1 MTLPLADLQRRPKS
15 RCCPHEVGIDGL
27 TLASDRSSPLFLND
41 LHVWCFGTS
50 LAIRDAVGIVSL
62 EAANP
67 TLPWR
72 NFTRHANA

>member
-1 MTLPLADLQRRPKS
+1 MRAAS
-15 RCCPHEVGIDGL
+15 NGL
-27 TLASDRSSPLFLND
+27 TLASGRSSPLILND

-50 LAIRDAVGIVSL
+50 LAIRDVVGIVSL

-72 NFTRHANA
+72 NFTHMQTRKGRGSWRIHVISSGS